1 MANGYRIPLT
11 HAARTAESE
20 ELQGP
25 LTQQALGHGSDHL
38 PIEYLVHFYT
48 ERIELTGC
56 IGNTEEITLL
66 DYRRI
71 GCVLL
76 LGEGRQGKGD
86 CQYYEGT
93 SKHVFIISSWGTAF
107 IFGPFRL
114 LYLKSWIP
122 LESVSTI

>member
-1 MANGYRIPLT
+1 MEATIFLLNTSSIFIPSASNSL
-11 HAARTAESE
+11 
-20 ELQGP
+20 G
-25 LTQQALGHGSDHL
+25 ALGT
-38 PIEYLVHFYT
+38 P
-48 ERIELTGC
+48 R
-56 IGNTEEITLL
+56 EITLL